1 MKTVKIKSL
10 HIQNFGNIK
19 DLSIN
24 FGRKTLISGRNEAG
38 KTTINDAYSW
48 IMTNKLANGSQADGI
63 RPHDRSGIEDDNA
76 VISVSAVI
84 EIDGAE
90 KEFLK
95 EQRKEY
101 TQRTG
106 KFKGNNNL
114 YFINGVPK
122 KEKEYKAYV
131 EEKILEPDNLEL
143 CTNASVLLNMDTKKR
158 RAVIFDMVPD
168 ITDADVAATDVRFAN
183 IPTKLDDCTLDELI
197 QSVRYQINGR
207 GRGDKGL
214 KGRQDELP
222 ARIDEAQ
229 RKVCDTAEYSL
240 AISGLKKEIADLDE
254 QEKSLDDVMTAYDQK
269 SKDIMDLKF
278 EQSEIMRKA
287 NEGLVRQRNGID
299 EEIFSLE
306 QQKKSAERSLKSAQ
320 SDLEDFIS
328 NVKINSE
335 KLKKAQTDW
344 DIYYGKEYPEENLER
359 IKAEQF
365 DENET
370 VCKHCKQ
377 TLPTEQVE
385 KKRSDFEKNKA
396 ERIAEEEA
404 KSKAFRE
411 ENDKRLDE
419 IKMIG
424 NKALSD
430 LKEAKKAQAEAERKI
445 AELKQKITSIAMEI
459 QNKHTELSKLPES
472 VDLYD
477 NTEYQKITGDIEK
490 AESALHKIENGSEQ
504 RREINR
510 IKNEKTAE
518 ISRLKTLIA
527 ESEKAQERVDE
538 LKEEKRNVGQLL
550 ADCQQELDL
559 LRDFQKAKCDM
570 LSETVNKMFLFVKW
584 RLFKMNQDGEGYQEV
599 CEPMIE
605 NEPYGRRLNHGSRT
619 LAELDI
625 CNTFQ
630 SVHGVNLP
638 IFIDDS
644 ESLSP
649 DTINKIA
656 SSFDK
661 QMILLKV
668 DDCDLKI
675 EILE

>member
-1 MKTVKIKSL
+1 MKDIKIKSL
-10 HIQNFGNIK
+10 HIQNFGSIK

-24 FGRKTLISGRNEAG
+24 FGEKTLISGRNEVG

-48 IMTNKLANGSQADGI
+48 LMTNKLANGSQADGI

-95 EQRKEY
+95 EQRKEF
-101 TQRTG
+101 TQKTG

-122 KEKEYKAYV
+122 KEKEYKVYV

-168 ITDADVAATDVRFAN
+168 ITDADVAATDMRFAN
-183 IPTKLDDCTLDELI
+183 IPPKLDDCTLDELI

-254 QEKSLDDVMTAYDQK
+254 QEKSLDDVMTAYGQK
-269 SKDIMDLKF
+269 SKDILDLKF

-287 NEGLVRQRNGID
+287 NEGLVQQRKALDG
-299 EEIFSLE
+299 EIFSLE
-306 QQKKSAERSLKSAQ
+306 QDKKSAEN
-320 SDLEDFIS
+320 DLRMAEMDLRHANMGVEWHTAEI
-328 NVKINSE
+328 
-335 KLKKAQTDW
+335 KKAQEDW
-344 DIYYGKEYPEENLER
+344 KTYSEREYTEENLER

-365 DENET
+365 DENSL
-370 VCKHCKQ
+370 VCPTCGQ
-377 TLPTEQVE
+377 DLPEEQAE
-385 KKRSDFEKNKA
+385 KIRADFEHKK
-396 ERIAEEEA
+396 EKRIKDEEDVKTAFYE
-404 KSKAFRE
+404 SK
-411 ENDKRLDE
+411 DKKLTE
-419 IKMIG
+419 ITESG
-424 NKALSD
+424 NKAATD
-430 LKEAKKAQAEAERKI
+430 LKEAKKAQEEAEHKI
-445 AELKQKITSIAMEI
+445 AELKQNIKSLAMEI
-459 QNKHTELSKLPES
+459 HQKQTELSKLPES
-472 VDLYD
+472 VDLSG
-477 NTEYQKITGDIEK
+477 NAEYQKITGDIEK
-490 AESALHKIENGSEQ
+490 AESALHKMENGSEQ
-504 RREINR
+504 RREISR

-518 ISRLKTLIA
+518 ISRLKTLIT
-527 ESEKAQERVDE
+527 ESEKAQDRVDE
-538 LKEEKRNVGQLL
+538 LKEEQRNVGQLL
-550 ADCQQELDL
+550 ADCQRELDL
-559 LRDFQKAKCDM
+559 LKDFQKAKCNM
-570 LSETVNKMFLFVKW
+570 LSEAVNKMFVFVKW

-605 NEPYGRRLNHGSRT
+605 NEPYGRRLNHGSRA

-630 SVHGVNLP
+630 NIHGIRLP
-638 IFIDDS
+638 LFVDDFDGIT
-644 ESLSP
+644 EN
-649 DTINKIA
+649 TMEKINR
-656 SSFDK
+656 FDR
-661 QMILLKV
+661 QMIFLKATEG
-668 DDCDLKI
+668 DLKI

>member
-1 MKTVKIKSL
+1 MKDIKIKSL
-10 HIQNFGNIK
+10 HIQNFGSIK

-24 FGRKTLISGRNEAG
+24 FGEKTLISGRNEAG

-48 IMTNKLANGSQADGI
+48 LMTNKLANGSQADGI

-76 VISVSAVI
+76 VISVSSVI

-90 KEFLK
+90 KEFMK
-95 EQRKEY
+95 EQRKEF
-101 TQRTG
+101 TQKTG

-143 CTNASVLLNMDTKKR
+143 CTNASMLLNMDTKKR

-183 IPTKLDDCTLDELI
+183 ITTKLDDCTLDELI

-269 SKDIMDLKF
+269 SKDILDLKF

-287 NEGLVRQRNGID
+287 NEGLVQQRKNID
-299 EEIFSLE
+299 SEIFSLE
-306 QQKKSAERSLKSAQ
+306 QGKKSAENDLRMEEMDLKHANMGI
-320 SDLEDFIS
+320 ERHTAEI
-328 NVKINSE
+328 
-335 KLKKAQTDW
+335 KKAQEDW
-344 DIYYGKEYPEENLER
+344 KVCSMSE
-359 IKAEQF
+359 F
-365 DENET
+365 DESEMRRIEDERFDEDSQYCPT
-370 VCKHCKQ
+370 CGQ
-377 TLPTEQVE
+377 ILPLDERQ
-385 KKRSDFEKNKA
+385 KKRDLFEVSKEKRLRNEQKKKLDFE
-396 ERIAEEEA
+396 E
-404 KSKAFRE
+404 
-411 ENDKRLDE
+411 KRDIHLTE
-419 IKMIG
+419 ITESG
-424 NKALSD
+424 NKAFAD
-430 LKEAKKAQAEAERKI
+430 LKEAKKAQAEAERKVT
-445 AELKQKITSIAMEI
+445 ELKQKITALAMEI
-459 QNKHTELSKLPES
+459 QKKQIELSNLPES
-472 VDLYD
+472 VDLSD
-477 NTEYQKITGDIEK
+477 NAEYQKITTEIEQ
-490 AESALHKIENGSEQ
+490 AETALLEMQNGSEQ

-527 ESEKAQERVDE
+527 ESEKAQERVNE
-538 LKEEKRNVGQLL
+538 LKEEQKNVGQLL

-559 LRDFQKAKCDM
+559 LKDFQKAKCNM
-570 LSETVNKMFLFVKW
+570 LSEAVNKMFVFVKW

-605 NEPYGRRLNHGSRT
+605 NEPYGRRLNHGSRA

-630 SVHGVNLP
+630 NVHDVSLP
-638 IFIDDS
+638 LFVDDFDGIT
-644 ESLSP
+644 EN
-649 DTINKIA
+649 TMEKINQ
-656 SSFDK
+656 FDR
-661 QMILLKV
+661 QMIFLKATEGDLKV
-668 DDCDLKI
+668 
-675 EILE
+675 EILD

>member
-1 MKTVKIKSL
+1 MKDIKIKSL
-10 HIQNFGNIK
+10 HIQNFGSIK

-24 FGRKTLISGRNEAG
+24 FGEKTLISGRNEVG

-48 IMTNKLANGSQADGI
+48 LMTNKLANGSQADGI

-90 KEFLK
+90 KKFLK
-95 EQRKEY
+95 EQRKEF
-101 TQRTG
+101 TQKTG

-168 ITDADVAATDVRFAN
+168 ITDADVAATDMRFAN
-183 IPTKLDDCTLDELI
+183 IPPKLDDCTLDELI
-197 QSVRYQINGR
+197 QYVRYQINGR

-269 SKDIMDLKF
+269 SKDILDLKF

-287 NEGLVRQRNGID
+287 NEGLVQQRKNID
-299 EEIFSLE
+299 SEIFSLE
-306 QQKKSAERSLKSAQ
+306 QDKKSAENDLRMAEMDLKHANMGV
-320 SDLEDFIS
+320 ERHTAE
-328 NVKINSE
+328 V
-335 KLKKAQTDW
+335 KKAQEDW
-344 DIYYGKEYPEENLER
+344 KEYSGREYPEERLEA
-359 IKAEQF
+359 IKAERF
-365 DENET
+365 DENELI
-370 VCKHCKQ
+370 CPRCGQ
-377 TLPTEQVE
+377 NLPEDQAME
-385 KKRSDFEKNKA
+385 NRANFEKNKA
-396 ERIAEEEA
+396 KRIADEEKA
-404 KSKAFRE
+404 KKEFYEKIDRRKS
-411 ENDKRLDE
+411 E
-419 IKMIG
+419 ITNYG
-424 NKALSD
+424 NKAAAD
-430 LKEAKKAQAEAERKI
+430 LKEAKKAQAETEDKI
-445 AELKQKITSIAMEI
+445 DELKQKIKSLAMGI
-459 QNKHTELSKLPES
+459 QKKQKELSKLPES
-472 VDLYD
+472 VDLSG
-477 NTEYQKITGDIEK
+477 NAEYQKITTEIEQ
-490 AESALHKIENGSEQ
+490 AETALLEMQNGSEQ

-527 ESEKAQERVDE
+527 ESEKAQERVNE
-538 LKEEKRNVGQLL
+538 LKEEQKNVGQLL

-559 LRDFQKAKCDM
+559 LKDFQKAKCNM
-570 LSETVNKMFLFVKW
+570 LSEAVNKMFAFVKW

-605 NEPYGRRLNHGSRT
+605 NEPYGRRLNHGSKA

-630 SVHGVNLP
+630 NLYGVSLP
-638 IFIDDS
+638 LFVDDFDGIT
-644 ESLSP
+644 EN
-649 DTINKIA
+649 TMEKINK
-656 SSFDK
+656 FER
-661 QMILLKV
+661 QMIFLKATEGDLKV
-668 DDCDLKI
+668 
-675 EILE
+675 EILD

>member
-1 MKTVKIKSL
+1 MKDIKIKSL
-10 HIQNFGNIK
+10 HIQNFGSIK

-24 FGRKTLISGRNEAG
+24 FGEKTLISGRNEAG

-48 IMTNKLANGSQADGI
+48 LMTNKLANGSQADGI
-63 RPHDRSGIEDDNA
+63 RPHDRIGIEDDNA

-95 EQRKEY
+95 EQRKEF
-101 TQRTG
+101 TQKTG

-122 KEKEYKAYV
+122 KEKEYKVYV

-168 ITDADVAATDVRFAN
+168 ITDADVAATDMRFAN
-183 IPTKLDDCTLDELI
+183 IPPKLDDCTLDELI

-269 SKDIMDLKF
+269 SKDILDLKF
-278 EQSEIMRKA
+278 EQSEVVRKA
-287 NEGLVRQRNGID
+287 NEGLVQQRKTLD
-299 EEIFSLE
+299 CEIFSLN
-306 QQKKSAERSLKSAQ
+306 QDMKSAENSLRMAEM
-320 SDLEDFIS
+320 DLKHANMGVDRHTAE
-328 NVKINSE
+328 V
-335 KLKKAQTDW
+335 KKAQEDW
-344 DIYYGKEYPEENLER
+344 KEYSGREYPEERIEA
-359 IKAEQF
+359 IKAERF
-365 DENET
+365 DENELI
-370 VCKHCKQ
+370 CPRCGQ
-377 TLPTEQVE
+377 NLPEDQAME
-385 KKRSDFEKNKA
+385 NRANFEKNKA
-396 ERIAEEEA
+396 KRIADEEKA
-404 KSKAFRE
+404 KKEFYEKIDRRKS
-411 ENDKRLDE
+411 E
-419 IKMIG
+419 ITNYG
-424 NKALSD
+424 NKAVAD
-430 LKEAKKAQAEAERKI
+430 LKEAEKSKEEAERKVT
-445 AELKQKITSIAMEI
+445 ELKQKITSLAMEI
-459 QNKHTELSKLPES
+459 QGKQAELSKLPES
-472 VDLYD
+472 VDLSG
-477 NTEYQKITGDIEK
+477 NAEYQKVTGDIEK
-490 AESALHKIENGSEQ
+490 AESALHKMENGSKQ
-504 RREINR
+504 RREISR

-518 ISRLKTLIA
+518 ISRLKTLIT
-527 ESEKAQERVDE
+527 ESEKVQDRVDE
-538 LKEEKRNVGQLL
+538 LKVEQRNVRQLL

-570 LSETVNKMFLFVKW
+570 LTEAVNKMFAFVKW

-605 NEPYGRRLNHGSRT
+605 NEPYGRRLNHGSRA

-630 SVHGVNLP
+630 NIHGISLP
-638 IFIDDS
+638 LFVDDFDGIT
-644 ESLSP
+644 EN
-649 DTINKIA
+649 TMEKINQ
-656 SSFDK
+656 FDR
-661 QMILLKV
+661 QMIFLKATES
-668 DDCDLKI
+668 DLKI

>member
-48 IMTNKLANGSQADGI
+48 LMTNKLANGSQADGI
-63 RPHDRSGIEDDNA
+63 RPHDRNGIEDDNA

-84 EIDGAE
+84 EIDGSG

-95 EQRKEY
+95 EQRKEF
-101 TQRTG
+101 TQKTG

-122 KEKEYKAYV
+122 KEKEYKEYV
-131 EEKILEPDNLEL
+131 EEKILEPDNLEI
-143 CTNASVLLNMDTKKR
+143 CTNASVILNMDTKKR
-158 RAVIFDMVPD
+158 REVIFDTVPD
-168 ITDADVAATDVRFAN
+168 ITDADVASTGVRFAN
-183 IPTKLDDCTLDELI
+183 IPQKLEDCTLDELI

-240 AISGLKKEIADLDE
+240 AISGLKKKIADLDE

-269 SKDIMDLKF
+269 SKDIMGLKF

-287 NEGLVRQRNGID
+287 NEGLVQQRKALDG
-299 EEIFSLE
+299 EIFSLE
-306 QQKKSAERSLKSAQ
+306 QDKKSAERNMKSAQ

-370 VCKHCKQ
+370 VCRYCKQ
-377 TLPTEQVE
+377 TLPIEQVE

-396 ERIAEEEA
+396 ERIAEEES

-411 ENDKRLDE
+411 AKDKRLAE

-424 NKALSD
+424 NKAVSD
-430 LKEAKKAQAEAERKI
+430 LKEAKKAQAEVEDKI
-445 AELKQKITSIAMEI
+445 DELKQKITLLAMEI
-459 QNKHTELSKLPES
+459 QKKQTELSKLPES
-472 VDLYD
+472 VDLSE
-477 NTEYQKITGDIEK
+477 NEEYQKITEDIEK
-490 AESALHKIENGSEQ
+490 AESVLHKMKNGSEQ

-538 LKEEKRNVGQLL
+538 LKEEQRNVGQLL

-559 LRDFQKAKCDM
+559 LKDFQKAKCNM
-570 LSETVNKMFLFVKW
+570 LSEAVNKMFVFVKW

-605 NEPYGRRLNHGSRT
+605 NEPYGRRLNHGSKA

-630 SVHGVNLP
+630 NLYGVSLP
-638 IFIDDS
+638 LFVDDFDGIT
-644 ESLSP
+644 EN
-649 DTINKIA
+649 TMEKINQ
-656 SSFDK
+656 FDR
-661 QMILLKV
+661 QMIFLKATEGDLKV
-668 DDCDLKI
+668 
-675 EILE
+675 EILD

>member
-1 MKTVKIKSL
+1 MKDIKIKSL
-10 HIQNFGNIK
+10 HIQNFGSIK

-24 FGRKTLISGRNEAG
+24 FGEKTLISGRNEVG

-48 IMTNKLANGSQADGI
+48 LMTNKLANGSQADGI

-90 KEFLK
+90 KKFLK
-95 EQRKEY
+95 EQRKEF
-101 TQRTG
+101 TQKTG

-168 ITDADVAATDVRFAN
+168 ITDADVAATDMRFAN
-183 IPTKLDDCTLDELI
+183 IPPKLDDCTLDELI
-197 QSVRYQINGR
+197 QYVRYQINGR

-269 SKDIMDLKF
+269 SKDILDLKF

-287 NEGLVRQRNGID
+287 NEGLVQQRKNID
-299 EEIFSLE
+299 SEIFSLE
-306 QQKKSAERSLKSAQ
+306 QDKKSAENDLRMEEMDLKRANMGI
-320 SDLEDFIS
+320 ERHTAEI
-328 NVKINSE
+328 
-335 KLKKAQTDW
+335 KKAQEDW
-344 DIYYGKEYPEENLER
+344 KVCSMSE
-359 IKAEQF
+359 F
-365 DENET
+365 DESEMRRIEDERFDEDSQYCPT
-370 VCKHCKQ
+370 CGQ
-377 TLPTEQVE
+377 ILPLDERQ
-385 KKRSDFEKNKA
+385 KKRDLFEVSKEKRLRNEQKKKLDFE
-396 ERIAEEEA
+396 E
-404 KSKAFRE
+404 
-411 ENDKRLDE
+411 KRDIHLTE
-419 IKMIG
+419 ITESG
-424 NKALSD
+424 NKASAD
-430 LKEAKKAQAEAERKI
+430 LKEAKKAQAEAERKVT
-445 AELKQKITSIAMEI
+445 ELKQKITALAMEI
-459 QNKHTELSKLPES
+459 QKKQTELSNLPES
-472 VDLYD
+472 VDLSD
-477 NTEYQKITGDIEK
+477 NAEYQKITTEIEQ
-490 AESALHKIENGSEQ
+490 AETALLEMQNGSEQ

-527 ESEKAQERVDE
+527 ESEKAQERVNE
-538 LKEEKRNVGQLL
+538 LKEEQKNVGQLL

-559 LRDFQKAKCDM
+559 LKDFQKAKCNM
-570 LSETVNKMFLFVKW
+570 LSEAVNKMFAFVKW

-605 NEPYGRRLNHGSRT
+605 NEPYGRRLNHGSKA

-630 SVHGVNLP
+630 NLYGVSLP
-638 IFIDDS
+638 LFVDDFDGIT
-644 ESLSP
+644 EN
-649 DTINKIA
+649 TMEKINK
-656 SSFDK
+656 FER
-661 QMILLKV
+661 QMIFLKATEGDLKV
-668 DDCDLKI
+668 
-675 EILE
+675 EILD

>member
-1 MKTVKIKSL
+1 MKTVKLKSMR
-10 HIQNFGNIK
+10 IQNFGSIK
-19 DLSIN
+19 DLSID
-24 FGRKTLISGRNEAG
+24 FGEKTLISGRNEVG

-48 IMTNKLANGSQADGI
+48 ILTNKLANGSQADGI
-63 RPHDRSGIEDDNA
+63 RPHDKNGIENDNA
-76 VISVSAVI
+76 VISVSAVL
-84 EIDGAE
+84 EIDGEE

-95 EQRKEY
+95 EQRKEF
-101 TQRTG
+101 TQKTG

-168 ITDADVAATDVRFAN
+168 ITDADVATTDVRFAN
-183 IPTKLDDCTLDELI
+183 IPPKLDDCTLDELI

-229 RKVCDTAEYSL
+229 RQVIDTAEYSL
-240 AISGLKKEIADLDE
+240 EISRLQTEIEELNRKDQELLSASKLYDDKSEAIMGLKFRQSEIARNENAGLT
-254 QEKSLDDVMTAYDQK
+254 EKKEKLSARLAQLEADKKEAENTLRLAE
-269 SKDIMDLKF
+269 MDLKHATMGV
-278 EQSEIMRKA
+278 ERHTAEI
-287 NEGLVRQRNGID
+287 
-299 EEIFSLE
+299 
-306 QQKKSAERSLKSAQ
+306 
-320 SDLEDFIS
+320 
-328 NVKINSE
+328 
-335 KLKKAQTDW
+335 KKAQEDW
-344 DIYYGKEYPEENLER
+344 KTYSEREYPEENLEK

-365 DENET
+365 DESSL
-370 VCKHCKQ
+370 VCPTCGQ
-377 TLPTEQVE
+377 DLPVEQAEKIRSEFERKKEDRIKGEEYVREQFYQQKDKKLTEITE
-385 KKRSDFEKNKA
+385 S
-396 ERIAEEEA
+396 
-404 KSKAFRE
+404 
-411 ENDKRLDE
+411 
-419 IKMIG
+419 G
-424 NKALSD
+424 NKAATD
-430 LKEAKKAQAEAERKI
+430 LKEAKKAQKEAEQKI
-445 AELKQKITSIAMEI
+445 AELKKGISYLILEI
-459 QNKHTELSKLPES
+459 KEKNDILSGLPQS
-472 VDLYD
+472 VDLSKSV
-477 NTEYQKITGDIEK
+477 EYWKITADIAK
-490 AESALHKIENGSEQ
+490 AEEELKKLNSGIEL

-510 IKNEKTAE
+510 AGNEKIAE
-518 ISRLKTLIA
+518 VSRLQTLISA
-527 ESEKAQERVDE
+527 SQNAQERVEE
-538 LKEEKRNVGQLL
+538 LKEEQRNVGQLL
-550 ADCQQELDL
+550 ADCQMELDL
-559 LRDFQKAKCDM
+559 LREFQKTKCDM
-570 LSETVNKMFLFVKW
+570 LSEAVNKMFSFVKW

-605 NEPYGRRLNHGSRT
+605 NEPYGRRLNHGSRA

-630 SVHGVNLP
+630 NVHGVNLP
-638 IFIDDS
+638 VFIDDS

-649 DTINKIA
+649 DTIDKILC
-656 SSFDK
+656 SFDK

>member
-1 MKTVKIKSL
+1 MKDIKIKSL
-10 HIQNFGNIK
+10 HIQNFGSIK

-24 FGRKTLISGRNEAG
+24 FGEKTLISGRNEVG

-48 IMTNKLANGSQADGI
+48 LMTNKLANGSQADGI

-95 EQRKEY
+95 EQRKEF
-101 TQRTG
+101 TQKTG

-122 KEKEYKAYV
+122 KEKEYKVYV

-183 IPTKLDDCTLDELI
+183 IPPKLDDCTLDELI

-254 QEKSLDDVMTAYDQK
+254 QEKSLDDVMTAYGQK
-269 SKDIMDLKF
+269 SKDILDLKF
-278 EQSEIMRKA
+278 KQSEIMRKA
-287 NEGLVRQRNGID
+287 NEGLVQQRKALDG
-299 EEIFSLE
+299 EIFSLE
-306 QQKKSAERSLKSAQ
+306 QDKKSAEN
-320 SDLEDFIS
+320 DLRMAEMDLRHANMGVERHTAEI
-328 NVKINSE
+328 
-335 KLKKAQTDW
+335 KKAQEDW
-344 DIYYGKEYPEENLER
+344 EKCSSREYPRERLEL
-359 IKAEQF
+359 IKAEKF
-365 DENET
+365 NAKNLI
-370 VCKHCKQ
+370 C
-377 TLPTEQVE
+377 PTCGREFPEEQKLE
-385 KKRSDFEKNKA
+385 IRNSFEAKKA
-396 ERIAEEEA
+396 ERIKEEE
-404 KSKAFRE
+404 KSVQIFEDGKNKELETIAE
-411 ENDKRLDE
+411 T
-419 IKMIG
+419 G
-424 NKALSD
+424 NKATAD
-430 LKEAKKAQAEAERKI
+430 LKEAKKAQSEAGQKI
-445 AELKQKITSIAMEI
+445 SELKQKIASLAIEI
-459 QNKHTELSKLPES
+459 QQKQTELSKLPES
-472 VDLYD
+472 VDLSD
-477 NTEYQKITGDIEK
+477 NAEYQKIT
-490 AESALHKIENGSEQ
+490 AEIAHAEEALKQMNNGAEQ
-504 RREINR
+504 RREINHA
-510 IKNEKTAE
+510 KVEKSAE
-518 ISRLKTLIA
+518 ISRLQTLIA

-538 LKEEKRNVGQLL
+538 LKEEQRNVGQLL

-570 LSETVNKMFLFVKW
+570 LSEAVNKMFFFVKW

-605 NEPYGRRLNHGSRT
+605 NEPYGRRLNHGSKA

-630 SVHGVNLP
+630 NLYGVSLP
-638 IFIDDS
+638 LFVDDFDGIT
-644 ESLSP
+644 EN
-649 DTINKIA
+649 TMEKINQ
-656 SSFDK
+656 FDR
-661 QMILLKV
+661 QMIFLKATEGDLKV
-668 DDCDLKI
+668 
-675 EILE
+675 EILD

>member
-48 IMTNKLANGSQADGI
+48 LMTNKLANGSQADGI

-95 EQRKEY
+95 EQRKEF
-101 TQRTG
+101 TQKTG

-131 EEKILEPDNLEL
+131 EEKIIEPDNLEL

-168 ITDADVAATDVRFAN
+168 ITDADVATTDVRFAN
-183 IPTKLDDCTLDELI
+183 IPPKLDDCTLDELI

-254 QEKSLDDVMTAYDQK
+254 QEKSLDDVMAAYDQK
-269 SKDIMDLKF
+269 SKDILDLKF
-278 EQSEIMRKA
+278 EQSEIARKA
-287 NEGLVRQRNGID
+287 NEGLVQQRKSLDN
-299 EEIFSLE
+299 EIFSLE
-306 QQKKSAERSLKSAQ
+306 QDKKSAENSLRMAEM
-320 SDLEDFIS
+320 DLKHVTMGVERHTAE
-328 NVKINSE
+328 V
-335 KLKKAQTDW
+335 KKAQEDYSRW
-344 DIYYGKEYPEENLER
+344 MSQEFDDSEIAVIESEV
-359 IKAEQF
+359 F
-365 DENET
+365 DENSLI
-370 VCKHCKQ
+370 C
-377 TLPTEQVE
+377 PTCGQAFPVDKAE
-385 KKRSDFEKNKA
+385 KIREDFEKNKTL
-396 ERIAEEEA
+396 RIEGVKSAGRNFEEM
-404 KSKAFRE
+404 KDRE
-411 ENDKRLDE
+411 IQTVIEF
-419 IKMIG
+419 G
-424 NKALSD
+424 NKAA
-430 LKEAKKAQAEAERKI
+430 KELNKFKIIKEEAELQIGDTK
-445 AELKQKITSIAMEI
+445 KKITSISVEI
-459 QNKHTELSKLPES
+459 QQKQAELSKLPES
-472 VDLYD
+472 VDLSD
-477 NTEYQKITGDIEK
+477 NAEYQSISMKIILAEK
-490 AESALHKIENGSEQ
+490 ALNEMNNGSEQ

-510 IKNEKTAE
+510 ARAEKTAE
-518 ISRLKTLIA
+518 ISKLQTLII
-527 ESEKAQERVDE
+527 ESEKAQDRVDE
-538 LKEEKRNVGQLL
+538 LKEEQRNVGQLL
-550 ADCQQELDL
+550 ADCQKELDL

-570 LSETVNKMFLFVKW
+570 LTDKINSMFKFVKW
-584 RLFKMNQDGEGYQEV
+584 RLFKQNLTDDNFQEV

-605 NEPYGRRLNHGSRT
+605 NEPYGRRLNHGSRA

-630 SVHGVNLP
+630 NIYGVNLP

-644 ESLSP
+644 ESLSS
-649 DTINKIA
+649 DTIDKIS

-661 QMILLKV
+661 QMIFLKV
-668 DDCDLKI
+668 DGCDLKI

>member
-1 MKTVKIKSL
+1 MKDIKIKSL
-10 HIQNFGNIK
+10 HIQNFGSIK

-24 FGRKTLISGRNEAG
+24 FGEKTLISGRNEAG

-48 IMTNKLANGSQADGI
+48 LMTNKLANGSQADGI

-76 VISVSAVI
+76 VISVSSVI

-95 EQRKEY
+95 EQRKEF
-101 TQRTG
+101 TQKTG

-131 EEKILEPDNLEL
+131 EEKILELDNLEL

-183 IPTKLDDCTLDELI
+183 IPPKLDDCTLDELI
-197 QSVRYQINGR
+197 QSVRYQISGR

-254 QEKSLDDVMTAYDQK
+254 QEKSLDDVMNAYDKK
-269 SKDIMDLKF
+269 SKDILGLKF
-278 EQSEIMRKA
+278 EQSEIVRKA
-287 NEGLVRQRNGID
+287 NEGLVQQRKALDN
-299 EEIFSLE
+299 EIFSLE
-306 QQKKSAERSLKSAQ
+306 QDKKSAENDLRVAEMDLKHANMGI
-320 SDLEDFIS
+320 ERHTAE
-328 NVKINSE
+328 VKQ
-335 KLKKAQTDW
+335 AQTDW
-344 DIYYGKEYPEENLER
+344 KTYYEREYPEENLER

-365 DENET
+365 DENSL
-370 VCKHCKQ
+370 VCPTCGQ
-377 TLPTEQVE
+377 DLPEEQAE
-385 KKRSDFEKNKA
+385 KIRDDFEQKKA
-396 ERIAEEEA
+396 KRIKDEEGIKTAFYEA
-404 KSKAFRE
+404 K
-411 ENDKRLDE
+411 DKKLTE
-419 IKMIG
+419 ITESG
-424 NKALSD
+424 NKAAAD
-430 LKEAKKAQAEAERKI
+430 LKEAKKAHEEAGEKLS
-445 AELKQKITSIAMEI
+445 ELKQKITLLAMEI
-459 QNKHTELSKLPES
+459 QKKQKELSKLPES
-472 VDLYD
+472 VDLSD
-477 NTEYQKITGDIEK
+477 NAEYQKITGDIEK
-490 AESALHKIENGSEQ
+490 AESALHKMENGSEQ

-518 ISRLKTLIA
+518 ISKLQTLIS

-538 LKEEKRNVGQLL
+538 LKEEQRNVGQLL

-570 LSETVNKMFLFVKW
+570 LSEAVNKMFTFVKW

-605 NEPYGRRLNHGSRT
+605 NEPYGRRLNHGSRA

>member
-1 MKTVKIKSL
+1 MKDIKIKSL
-10 HIQNFGNIK
+10 HIQNFGSIK

-24 FGRKTLISGRNEAG
+24 FGEKTLISGRNEAG

-48 IMTNKLANGSQADGI
+48 LMTNKLANGSQADGI

-76 VISVSAVI
+76 VISVSSVI

-95 EQRKEY
+95 EQRKEF
-101 TQRTG
+101 TQKTG

-143 CTNASVLLNMDTKKR
+143 CTNASMLLNMDTKKR

-183 IPTKLDDCTLDELI
+183 ITTKLDDCTLDELI

-269 SKDIMDLKF
+269 SKDILDLKF

-287 NEGLVRQRNGID
+287 NEGLVQQRKTLD
-299 EEIFSLE
+299 CEIFSLN
-306 QQKKSAERSLKSAQ
+306 QDMKSAENSLRMAEM
-320 SDLEDFIS
+320 DLKHANMGIDRHTGEI
-328 NVKINSE
+328 
-335 KLKKAQTDW
+335 KKAQEDW
-344 DIYYGKEYPEENLER
+344 KTYSEREYPEENLEK

-365 DENET
+365 DESSL
-370 VCKHCKQ
+370 VCPTCGQ
-377 TLPTEQVE
+377 DLPAEQAE
-385 KKRSDFEKNKA
+385 KIRSEFEQKKA
-396 ERIAEEEA
+396 KRIADEESVKTSFYEA
-404 KSKAFRE
+404 K
-411 ENDKRLDE
+411 DKKLTE
-419 IKMIG
+419 ITESG
-424 NKALSD
+424 NKAAAD
-430 LKEAKKAQAEAERKI
+430 LKEAKKAQEEAERKI
-445 AELKQKITSIAMEI
+445 AELKQKITSLAMEI
-459 QNKHTELSKLPES
+459 QGKQAELSKLPES
-472 VDLYD
+472 VDLSD
-477 NTEYQKITGDIEK
+477 NAEYQKITTEIEQ
-490 AESALHKIENGSEQ
+490 AETALLEMQNGSEQ

-527 ESEKAQERVDE
+527 ESEKAQERVNE
-538 LKEEKRNVGQLL
+538 LKEEQKNVGQLL

-559 LRDFQKAKCDM
+559 LKDFQKAKCNM
-570 LSETVNKMFLFVKW
+570 LSEAVNKMFAFVKW

-605 NEPYGRRLNHGSRT
+605 NEPYGRRLNHGSRA

-630 SVHGVNLP
+630 NVHDVSLP
-638 IFIDDS
+638 LFVDDFDGIT
-644 ESLSP
+644 EN
-649 DTINKIA
+649 TMEKINQ
-656 SSFDK
+656 FDR
-661 QMILLKV
+661 QMIFLKATEGDLKV
-668 DDCDLKI
+668 
-675 EILE
+675 EILD

>member
-1 MKTVKIKSL
+1 MKTIKIKSL

-48 IMTNKLANGSQADGI
+48 LMTNKLANGSQADGI

-95 EQRKEY
+95 EQRKEF
-101 TQRTG
+101 TQKTG

-158 RAVIFDMVPD
+158 RSVIFDMVPD

-214 KGRQDELP
+214 KGRKDELP

-254 QEKSLDDVMTAYDQK
+254 QEKSLDDVTTAYDQK
-269 SKDIMDLKF
+269 SKDILDLKF

-287 NEGLVRQRNGID
+287 NEGLVQQRKALD
-299 EEIFSLE
+299 DEIFSLE
-306 QQKKSAERSLKSAQ
+306 QDKKSAERNMKSAK

-365 DENET
+365 DKNSLICPT
-370 VCKHCKQ
+370 CGQ
-377 TLPTEQVE
+377 DLPEEQAE
-385 KKRSDFEKNKA
+385 KIRADFEQKK
-396 ERIAEEEA
+396 EKRIKDEEDVKTAFYE
-404 KSKAFRE
+404 SK
-411 ENDKRLDE
+411 DKKLTE
-419 IKMIG
+419 ITESG
-424 NKALSD
+424 NKAVTD
-430 LKEAKKAQAEAERKI
+430 LKEAKKAREETEQKI
-445 AELKQKITSIAMEI
+445 AELKQKITSLAMEI
-459 QNKHTELSKLPES
+459 QGKQAELSKLPES
-472 VDLYD
+472 VDLSD
-477 NTEYQKITGDIEK
+477 NAEYQKITAEIEQ
-490 AESALHKIENGSEQ
+490 AEAALHKMENGSEQ
-504 RREINR
+504 RREISR

-559 LRDFQKAKCDM
+559 LKDFQKAKCNM
-570 LSETVNKMFLFVKW
+570 LSEAVNKMFVFVKW

-605 NEPYGRRLNHGSRT
+605 NEPYGRRLNHGSRA

-630 SVHGVNLP
+630 NVHDVSLP
-638 IFIDDS
+638 LFVDDFDGIT
-644 ESLSP
+644 EN
-649 DTINKIA
+649 TMEKINQ
-656 SSFDK
+656 FDR
-661 QMILLKV
+661 QMIFLKATEGDLKV
-668 DDCDLKI
+668 
-675 EILE
+675 EILD

>member
-48 IMTNKLANGSQADGI
+48 LMTNKLANGSQADGI
-63 RPHDRSGIEDDNA
+63 RPHDRSGIEDDNP
-76 VISVSAVI
+76 VISVSAII

-95 EQRKEY
+95 EQRKEF
-101 TQRTG
+101 TQKTG

-131 EEKILEPDNLEL
+131 EEKILEPDNLEI

-183 IPTKLDDCTLDELI
+183 IPPKLDDCTLDELI

-278 EQSEIMRKA
+278 EKSEIVRKA
-287 NEGLVRQRNGID
+287 NEGLVQQRNALNN
-299 EEIFSLE
+299 EIFSLE
-306 QQKKSAERSLKSAQ
+306 QDKKSFENDLRMAEMDLKHANIEIRQ
-320 SDLEDFIS
+320 HEADLQ
-328 NVKINSE
+328 KW
-335 KLKKAQTDW
+335 KKAYDDW
-344 DIYYGKEYPEENLER
+344 KEETFDETELEEIRLET
-359 IKAEQF
+359 F
-365 DENET
+365 DENST
-370 VCKHCKQ
+370 ICPVCHREYPSEMKEDKVRSWEQDKNTRIAEQEKKKKDFSIRHEERYEEIRIGGVESEKHRS
-377 TLPTEQVE
+377 QVE
-385 KKRSDFEKNKA
+385 KKAEDINK
-396 ERIAEEEA
+396 
-404 KSKAFRE
+404 
-411 ENDKRLDE
+411 
-419 IKMIG
+419 
-424 NKALSD
+424 
-430 LKEAKKAQAEAERKI
+430 KI
-445 AELKQKITSIAMEI
+445 SELKQKITSLAMEI
-459 QNKHTELSKLPES
+459 QKKQTELSKLPES
-472 VDLYD
+472 VDLSD
-477 NTEYQKITGDIEK
+477 NAEYQKITGDIEK

-570 LSETVNKMFLFVKW
+570 LTDKINSMFKFVKW
-584 RLFKMNQDGEGYQEV
+584 RLFKQNLTDDNFQEV
-599 CEPMIE
+599 CDPMIE
-605 NEPYGRRLNHGSRT
+605 NEPYGRRLNHGSRA

-630 SVHGVNLP
+630 SVHDVNLP
-638 IFIDDS
+638 VFIDDS
-644 ESLSP
+644 ESLSS
-649 DTINKIA
+649 DTIDKIS

>member
-1 MKTVKIKSL
+1 MKTIKIKSL

-38 KTTINDAYSW
+38 KTTINDAYRW
-48 IMTNKLANGSQADGI
+48 LMTNKLANGSQADGI

-76 VISVSAVI
+76 VISVYAVI

-95 EQRKEY
+95 EQRKEF
-101 TQRTG
+101 TQKTG

-122 KEKEYKAYV
+122 KEKEYKTYV

-143 CTNASVLLNMDTKKR
+143 CTNASALLNMDTKKR

-183 IPTKLDDCTLDELI
+183 IPPKLDDCTLDELI

-269 SKDIMDLKF
+269 SKDIMGLKF

-287 NEGLVRQRNGID
+287 NEGLVQQRKALDG
-299 EEIFSLE
+299 EIFSLE
-306 QQKKSAERSLKSAQ
+306 QDKKSAERNMKSAQ

-370 VCKHCKQ
+370 VCRYCKQ
-377 TLPTEQVE
+377 TLPIEQVE

-396 ERIAEEEA
+396 ERIAEEES

-411 ENDKRLDE
+411 AKDKRLAE

-430 LKEAKKAQAEAERKI
+430 LKEAKKAQAEAGEKLS
-445 AELKQKITSIAMEI
+445 ELKQKITLLAMEI
-459 QNKHTELSKLPES
+459 QQKQSELSKLPES
-472 VDLYD
+472 VDLSD
-477 NTEYQKITGDIEK
+477 NAEYQKITGDIEK
-490 AESALHKIENGSEQ
+490 AESALHKTENGSEQ

-518 ISRLKTLIA
+518 ISRLKTLIV
-527 ESEKAQERVDE
+527 ESEKAQDRVDE
-538 LKEEKRNVGQLL
+538 LKEEQRNVGQLL
-550 ADCQQELDL
+550 ADCQKELDL

-570 LSETVNKMFLFVKW
+570 LTDKINSMFKFVKW
-584 RLFKMNQDGEGYQEV
+584 RLFKQNLTDDNFQEV
-599 CEPMIE
+599 CDPMIE
-605 NEPYGRRLNHGSRT
+605 NEPYGRRLNHGSRA

-630 SVHGVNLP
+630 SVHDVNLP
-638 IFIDDS
+638 VFIDDS
-644 ESLSP
+644 ESLSS
-649 DTINKIA
+649 DTIDKIS

>member
-1 MKTVKIKSL
+1 MVKSVKIKSL
-10 HIQNFGNIK
+10 HIKNFGSIK

-24 FGRKTLISGRNEAG
+24 FGEKTLISGRNEVG
-38 KTTINDAYSW
+38 KTTINDSYSW
-48 IMTNKLANGSQADGI
+48 LMTNKLANGSQADGI

-95 EQRKEY
+95 EQRKEF
-101 TQRTG
+101 TQKTG

-122 KEKEYKAYV
+122 KEKEYKVYV

-143 CTNASVLLNMDTKKR
+143 CTNASVILNMDTKKR

-168 ITDADVAATDVRFAN
+168 ITDADVASTDVRFAN
-183 IPTKLDDCTLDELI
+183 IPPKLDDCTLDELI

-254 QEKSLDDVMTAYDQK
+254 QEKSLDDVTTAYDQK

-287 NEGLVRQRNGID
+287 NEGLVQQRKALD
-299 EEIFSLE
+299 DEIFSLE
-306 QQKKSAERSLKSAQ
+306 QDKKSAERNMKSAK

-370 VCKHCKQ
+370 VCRRCKQ
-377 TLPTEQVE
+377 KLPVEQAD

-404 KSKAFRE
+404 KRKAFNE
-411 ENDKRLDE
+411 EKNKRLAE
-419 IKMIG
+419 ITESG
-424 NKALSD
+424 NKAAAD
-430 LKEAKKAQAEAERKI
+430 LKEAKKAQAEAGEKLS
-445 AELKQKITSIAMEI
+445 ELKQKITLLAMEI
-459 QNKHTELSKLPES
+459 QQKQSELSKLPES
-472 VDLYD
+472 VDLSD
-477 NTEYQKITGDIEK
+477 NAEYQKITAKIEQ
-490 AESALHKIENGSEQ
+490 AEVALHEMENGSNQ
-504 RREINR
+504 RRDITDKRNGFIRECAKIDAEINNIQR
-510 IKNEKTAE
+510 KKKAYEEEVENLYQAFRDSSQKEADIQRKKDILKNFSIKKNE
-518 ISRLKTLIA
+518 RIA
-527 ESEKAQERVDE
+527 EMINPYF
-538 LKEEKRNVGQLL
+538 EE
-550 ADCQQELDL
+550 
-559 LRDFQKAKCDM
+559 FQFNF
-570 LSETVNKMFLFVKW
+570 LSYTQNNDPV
-584 RLFKMNQDGEGYQEV
+584 EV
-599 CEPMIE
+599 CEMLRNGVE
-605 NEPYGRRLNHGSRT
+605 YRNLNYSDQ
-619 LAELDI
+619 LI
-625 CNTFQ
+625 CKVDLLCGFQ
-630 SVHGVNLP
+630 KIQGVSLP
-638 IFIDDS
+638 IFIDNA
-644 ESLSP
+644 ES
-649 DTINKIA
+649 INV
-656 SSFDK
+656 SRRPVTNR
-661 QMILLKV
+661 QMV
-668 DDCDLKI
+668 F
-675 EILE
+675 LEVTDGNLAVETLN

>member
-1 MKTVKIKSL
+1 MKTIKIKSL

-24 FGRKTLISGRNEAG
+24 FGRKTLISGRNEVG

-48 IMTNKLANGSQADGI
+48 LMTNKLANGSQADGI

-95 EQRKEY
+95 EQRKEF
-101 TQRTG
+101 TQKTG

-122 KEKEYKAYV
+122 KEKEYKVYV

-143 CTNASVLLNMDTKKR
+143 CTNASVILNMDTKKR

-168 ITDADVAATDVRFAN
+168 ITDADVAATDMRFAN
-183 IPTKLDDCTLDELI
+183 IPPKLDDCTLDELI

-269 SKDIMDLKF
+269 SKDILDLKF
-278 EQSEIMRKA
+278 EQSEVVRKA
-287 NEGLVRQRNGID
+287 NEGLVQQRKTLD
-299 EEIFSLE
+299 CEIFSLN
-306 QQKKSAERSLKSAQ
+306 QDMKSAENSLRMAEM
-320 SDLEDFIS
+320 DLRHAKMGVERHTAE
-328 NVKINSE
+328 V
-335 KLKKAQTDW
+335 KKAQEDW
-344 DIYYGKEYPEENLER
+344 KKCSEKEFEDSQLKAIQNEEFDKGSLICPTCGQHFPPEQEIR
-359 IKAEQF
+359 IR
-365 DENET
+365 T
-370 VCKHCKQ
+370 
-377 TLPTEQVE
+377 
-385 KKRSDFEKNKA
+385 DFEKRKA
-396 ERIAEEEA
+396 ERIRIAEAE
-404 KSKAFRE
+404 KVAFE
-411 ENDKRLDE
+411 DYKDKELTRITE
-419 IKMIG
+419 SG
-424 NKALSD
+424 NKAAAD
-430 LKEAKKAQAEAERKI
+430 LKESKKAQAEAERKTT
-445 AELKQKITSIAMEI
+445 ELKQKITSLAMEI
-459 QNKHTELSKLPES
+459 QQKQTELSKLPES
-472 VDLYD
+472 VDLSD
-477 NTEYQKITGDIEK
+477 NAEYQKITGDIEK
-490 AESALHKIENGSEQ
+490 AESTLHKMENGSEQ
-504 RREINR
+504 RREISR

-538 LKEEKRNVGQLL
+538 LKEEKRNVRQLL
-550 ADCQQELDL
+550 ADCQRELDL
-559 LRDFQKAKCDM
+559 LKDFQKAKCNM
-570 LSETVNKMFLFVKW
+570 LSEAVNKMFMFVKW

-605 NEPYGRRLNHGSRT
+605 NEPYGRRLNHGSRA

-630 SVHGVNLP
+630 NVHGVNLP
-638 IFIDDS
+638 VFIDDS

-649 DTINKIA
+649 DTIDKILC
-656 SSFDK
+656 SFDK

-668 DDCDLKI
+668 DDCDLKVEQI
-675 EILE
+675 